1 MVKNPPAMQE
11 TWVWPLGWEDFLE
24 EGMATH
30 SSILAWRIPWTEETG
45 RLQSMGSKTAGHDWA
60 TKTQTARHGNDGPG
74 RCSEPHS
81 GLLSQGSLPLTSS
94 CHDKMPFH
102 RSGLLDTPPSLSFV
116 LALLLESPPLVLCP
130 FLHWAPLHSQT
141 AMNRMLV
148 SLWICPLKLQS
159 QCDGFWR
166 GEVIR
171 PWGGALR
178 MGQCSDKKQKRTLS
192 PSFYHMKTPREV
204 GHLYP
209 RRGLPPEP
217 GHTGTPRS
225 NTRGIDQTRSLV
237 SL

>member
-60 TKTQTARHGNDGPG
+60 TNTHTARHGNDGPG

-130 FLHWAPLHSQT
+130 FLHWPPPPLPDCNEPN
-141 AMNRMLV
+141 ACV
-148 SLWICPLKLQS
+148 PLDLS
-159 QCDGFWR
+159 TETPIPMWWFLA
-166 GEVIR
+166 
-171 PWGGALR
+171 WGG
-178 MGQCSDKKQKRTLS
+178 
-192 PSFYHMKTPREV
+192 H
-204 GHLYP
+204 
-209 RRGLPPEP
+209 
-217 GHTGTPRS
+217 
-225 NTRGIDQTRSLV
+225 
-237 SL
+237 